1 MGRTGVSGI
10 CTDSLCAGVSL
21 VALVLGAGADA
32 GADASADAGADA
44 GAVKELLVKFL
55 NI

>member
-10 CTDSLCAGVSL
+10 CADSLCAGVSTEADSDCVVVSL
-21 VALVLGAGADA
+21 VALVL
-32 GADASADAGADA
+32 GADA